1 MSLATWNNKKR
12 EQTIIM
18 EIGRGGNQEK
28 GVGGWERI
36 AGRIAD
42 DSIYTQRAL

>member
-18 EIGRGGNQEK
+18 EMGREGTMSRG
-28 GVGGWERI
+28 GGWERI